1 MEINKAK
8 EILGEHFAFIAD
20 DVAPIIE
27 DLNLPPNARVLD
39 VGTGMG
45 YLATILALKGYQ
57 VLTGQPESDDST
69 YAKSNW
75 LENVRKV
82 GVEHQIT
89 FRHFGAEDMPFED
102 KSFDAVFFL
111 GVLHHVEEDYRLQ
124 VLQESY
130 RIAKP
135 NGIVAFFEPNQRG
148 IERVRKH
155 DPTHPEAAD
164 PSRYT
169 KGLDWLLKKRSGDS
183 FDAFVFNKQ

>member
-20 DVAPIIE
+20 DVVPVIA

-45 YLATILALKGYQ
+45 YLATILALKGYE

-69 YAKSNW
+69 YAQSNW

-89 FRHFGAEDMPFED
+89 FRHFGAEAMPFED

-148 IERVRKH
+148 IERVRSH

-164 PSRYT
+164 PSKYT
-169 KGLDWLLKKRSGDS
+169 QGLDWLLKKRAGDF
-183 FDAFVFNKQ
+183 FDTFVFNKK